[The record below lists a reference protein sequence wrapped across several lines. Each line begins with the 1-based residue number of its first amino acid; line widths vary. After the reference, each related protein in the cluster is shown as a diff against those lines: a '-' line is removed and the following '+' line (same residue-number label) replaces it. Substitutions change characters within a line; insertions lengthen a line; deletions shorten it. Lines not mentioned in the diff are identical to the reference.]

1 MTLVEELGD
10 DPHRRRTVLRNDGRN
25 HGSNVFLRDCPKQ
38 CLQIGVPDG
47 LPAKRH
53 SLVQETEGIPHAALA
68 GPRYGGKAAVFHS
81 DALLSRDVTKALD
94 DLGPRDPSEIVV
106 LAT

>member
-1 MTLVEELGD
+1 MTLIEELGD
-10 DPHRRRTVLRNDGRN
+10 DPHRRWTVLRNDGCN
-25 HGSNVFLRDCPKQ
+25 HGSHVFLGDCPKQ
-38 CLQIGVPDG
+38 RLQIGMPDG

-68 GPRYGGKAAVFHS
+68 GSRHSGKAAVFHR
-81 DALLSRDVTKALD
+81 DALLSRDVTQALD
-94 DLGPRDPSEIVV
+94 DLGPRDPPEIVV